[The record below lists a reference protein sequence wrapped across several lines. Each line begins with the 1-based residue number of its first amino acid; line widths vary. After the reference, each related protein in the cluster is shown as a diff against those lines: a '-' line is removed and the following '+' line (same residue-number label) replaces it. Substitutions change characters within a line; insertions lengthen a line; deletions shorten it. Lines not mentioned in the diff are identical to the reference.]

1 MRLPEDAR
9 KGGMRPAVKGPPN
22 GPGLY
27 PDVSIAFTDSYDDTK
42 KT

>member
-1 MRLPEDAR
+1 MMRLPEDMR

-27 PDVSIAFTDSYDDTK
+27 PDATCAFADSRDVK
-42 KT
+42 WI